1 MAQLMRQDCI
11 RATTA
16 SKWRASKQSQY
27 RLLVAKN
34 TLDRPVRIE
43 SPNRMWAGDLTYIW
57 PTLPSCSIVLVLSDW
72 LGDEPPS
79 DRGSGRACPSSWRW
93 RTATQRQ
100 GSHTTRIAAVRADS
114 SGR

>member
-43 SPNRMWAGDLTYIW
+43 SPNRM
-57 PTLPSCSIVLVLSDW
+57 
-72 LGDEPPS
+72 
-79 DRGSGRACPSSWRW
+79 
-93 RTATQRQ
+93 
-100 GSHTTRIAAVRADS
+100 
-114 SGR
+114 